1 MLDEL
6 TFHYFLERQGS
17 LRFFFFFLSLLQVH
31 ESPAYMKKT
40 KLKEQLIPPSSGK
53 RVRELHKEA
62 KILHKTLNPSVIN
75 HLCTHHK
82 VTV

>member
-6 TFHYFLERQGS
+6 TFHYFLESQGS
-17 LRFFFFFLSLLQVH
+17 LRFFFFSLSLLQVH
-31 ESPAYMKKT
+31 ESPAYMKK
-40 KLKEQLIPPSSGK
+40 KLKEQLILPSSGK
-53 RVRELHKEA
+53 RIRELHKEA
-62 KILHKTLNPSVIN
+62 KTLHKTLNPSVIN